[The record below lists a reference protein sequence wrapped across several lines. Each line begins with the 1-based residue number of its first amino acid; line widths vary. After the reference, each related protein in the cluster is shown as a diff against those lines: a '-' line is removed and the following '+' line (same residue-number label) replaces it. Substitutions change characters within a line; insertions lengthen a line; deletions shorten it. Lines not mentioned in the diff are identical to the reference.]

1 MKILLT
7 ALNSKFVH
15 SNLAVRY
22 LKAFTKDINYD
33 CEIREF
39 SINDREEKILEEII
53 KEKPNVVG
61 FSTYIWNIEMIK
73 RLSNLIK
80 LVDESIEIVYGG
92 PEVSYDSQNILNEL
106 NGEYI
111 IEGEGEKTYRE
122 FVEYKLGERD
132 IKSIRGLYYK
142 VDGEV
147 YSNGKRPLMNMNE
160 IVFPYEEDENL
171 DNKIV
176 YYEASRGCPFNCKYC
191 LSSTT
196 HGVRFLDVDRV
207 KKELKYFIDKEV
219 RLVKFVDRTFNCNHK
234 FTMAIWEFLIN
245 QETKTQ
251 FHFEIS
257 ADILKESELEL
268 LRKAPKDRFQF
279 EVGVQTTN
287 DEVLNKINR
296 FVNFSDIKEKVDE
309 LLKIRNIKQHLD
321 LIAGLP
327 GEDYNS
333 FKKSFNDVYSI
344 SPEEIQLGFLKLL
357 RGSSMREE
365 ADEYGMKYSPYP
377 PYEILKTKDI
387 SYDELLKL
395 KKVEEM
401 VDKYYNSQ
409 KFNNIIKYFVKKFE
423 TPFDFYYELG
433 TYFDKKGYFNRNIGN
448 SEYYR
453 VFLDFN
459 MEILKEDNSILK
471 EILRYD
477 YLSFNKKRGI
487 PDFIGKNIEKEEEEK
502 IKEML
507 RGKYSFKEYY
517 LEAFNMNINEFKESS
532 KIINDKDYFIFGY
545 GGDIIHIK
553 DELNG
558 NVRNN

>member
-7 ALNSKFVH
+7 AINSKFVH

-22 LKAFTKDINYD
+22 LRAFTKDMNYD
-33 CEIREF
+33 CKIREF
-39 SINDREEKILEEII
+39 SINDRDEKILEEII
-53 KEKPNVVG
+53 KERPNVVA
-61 FSTYIWNIEMIK
+61 FSTYIWNIEIIK

-80 LVDESIEIVYGG
+80 LVDEDIEILYGG
-92 PEVSYDSQNILNEL
+92 PEVSYDSQNILKEL

-122 FVEYKLGERD
+122 FVEYKLGERE
-132 IKSIRGLYYK
+132 INSIRSLYYK
-142 VDGEV
+142 ADGEV
-147 YSNGKRPLMNMNE
+147 ISNGKRPLMNMNE
-160 IVFPYEEDENL
+160 LIFPYEEDENL

-196 HGVRFLDVDRV
+196 HGVRFLDIDRV
-207 KKELKYFIDKEV
+207 KQELKYFIDKEV

-245 QETKTQ
+245 QDTKTQ

-257 ADILKESELEL
+257 ADILKKSELEL

-287 DEVLNKINR
+287 DDVLHRINR
-296 FVNFSDIKEKVDE
+296 FVNFSDIKEKVEE
-309 LLKIRNIKQHLD
+309 LIQIRNIKQHLD

-327 GEDYNS
+327 GEDYDS
-333 FKKSFNDVYSI
+333 FKNSFNDVYSI

-365 ADEYGMKYSPYP
+365 AEEYGMKYSPYP

-387 SYDELLKL
+387 SYDELIKL

-409 KFNNIIKYFVKKFE
+409 KFDNIIKYLVNKFD
-423 TPFDFYYELG
+423 TPFDFYYTLG
-433 TYFDKKGYFNRNIGN
+433 TYFDSKGYFDRNIGN

-459 MEILKEDNSILK
+459 MEILKGDNSILK
-471 EILRYD
+471 EILKFD
-477 YLSFNKKRGI
+477 YLRFNKKRGM
-487 PDFIGKNIEKEEEEK
+487 PEFIQRNLDKDEELK
-502 IKEML
+502 IKDQFK
-507 RGKYSFKEYY
+507 GVYSFKDYHLEIFDINISKFIKNSTVVKEKDYY
-517 LEAFNMNINEFKESS
+517 L
-532 KIINDKDYFIFGY
+532 FGH
-545 GGDIIHIK
+545 GGDIVHITDK
-553 DELNG
+553 KQKFKKI
-558 NVRNN
+558 